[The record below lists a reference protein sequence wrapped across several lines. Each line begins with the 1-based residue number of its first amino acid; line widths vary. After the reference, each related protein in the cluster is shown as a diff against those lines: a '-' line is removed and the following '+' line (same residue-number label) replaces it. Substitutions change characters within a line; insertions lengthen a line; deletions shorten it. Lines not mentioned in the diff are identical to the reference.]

1 MNRVILT
8 EGEKKSICAKIN
20 DLSVIGLVGNWGW
33 KDTAST
39 KKEDIL
45 PELKPYAVSGRTW
58 LVIWDSDASDP
69 KKTREFELSTKRL
82 AKVLN
87 RYGVQLEQLI
97 LPSIIADGKTGL
109 DDFAVHYGADF
120 LTEITNLIQN
130 NTTVVNPDLRTLTS
144 AENGTQGGRQSIIQ
158 TIVEEFINENQV
170 TM

>member
-1 MNRVILT
+1 MSRVILT
-8 EGEKKSICAKIN
+8 EGEKKSISATLHEFPI
-20 DLSVIGLVGNWGW
+20 IGLVGDWGW

-39 KKEDIL
+39 KREDIL

-69 KKTREFELSTKRL
+69 KKKYGFELSAKRL

-97 LPSIIADGKTGL
+97 LPSIVADGKTGL
-109 DDFAVHYGADF
+109 DDFAVHHGENF
-120 LTEITNLIQN
+120 LAEITNLIQN
-130 NTTVVNPDLRTLTS
+130 TVTVVNPDLRTLTS
-144 AENGTQGGRQSIIQ
+144 AQNGAQGGRQSIIS

-170 TM
+170 TA